1 MGNLDDREKGKFMS
15 LPSSSQCFFSSYN
28 IILREIK
35 ILKTHI
41 QKYISGSHQEITYQC
56 CVTTQ

>member
-15 LPSSSQCFFSSYN
+15 LPSSSQCFFFFF
-28 IILREIK
+28 ILREIK

-41 QKYISGSHQEITYQC
+41 QKYISGSHQEIT
-56 CVTTQ
+56 